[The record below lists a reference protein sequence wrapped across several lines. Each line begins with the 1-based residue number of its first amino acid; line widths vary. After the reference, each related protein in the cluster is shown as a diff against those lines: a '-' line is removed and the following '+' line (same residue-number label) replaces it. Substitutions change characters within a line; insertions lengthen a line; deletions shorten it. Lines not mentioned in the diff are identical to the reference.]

1 MSGWKSKRFW
11 TDATV
16 RPAEGGWGVWLDARQ
31 VRTPAKAPLIVPT
44 EALARAIAG
53 EWQAQAGVIDP
64 LSMPMTRAANAAID
78 KVTPQFAE
86 VADLIAA
93 YGASD
98 LLCYRAE
105 APEALAERQSA
116 AWDPILAWAETRF
129 AAPLRRTRGVVPIGQ
144 PSESLAA
151 LSREVRAQS
160 PFTLTALH
168 EFVGISGSLLLGLAV
183 LHGRLSPDEAW
194 TSSRIDE
201 DWQAELWGADEE
213 AQAAAAK
220 KAVDFKS
227 AHNFLKLL
235 DAAA

>member
-213 AQAAAAK
+213 AQTAAAK

>member
-31 VRTPAKAPLIVPT
+31 VRTPVKAPLIVPT

>member
-11 TDATV
+11 AEATA
-16 RPAEGGWGVWLDARQ
+16 RPADGGWGVWLDARQ

-44 EALARAIAG
+44 EPLVRAIAA

-64 LSMPMTRAANAAID
+64 LSMPLTRAANAAID

-105 APEALAERQSA
+105 APEALAERQAA
-116 AWDPILAWAETRF
+116 AWEPILDWAETRF
-129 AAPLRRTRGVVPIGQ
+129 AAPLRRTRGVVPIVQ
-144 PSESLAA
+144 PAESLAA
-151 LSREVRAQS
+151 LSREVHAQS

-168 EFVGISGSLLLGLAV
+168 EFVGISGSLILGLAV
-183 LHGRLSPDEAW
+183 LHGRLSPEEAW

-220 KAVDFKS
+220 KAADFKS
-227 AHNFLKLL
+227 AHNFLSLIGV
-235 DAAA
+235 AA

>member
-31 VRTPAKAPLIVPT
+31 VRTPAKAPLIIPT

>member
-11 TDATV
+11 AEAAA
-16 RPAEGGWGVWLDARQ
+16 RPADGGWGVWLDTRQ
-31 VRTPAKAPLIVPT
+31 VKTPAKATLIVPT
-44 EALARAIAG
+44 EPLARAIAA
-53 EWQAQAGVIDP
+53 EWQAQEGAIDP
-64 LSMPMTRAANAAID
+64 LSMPLTRAANAAID

-93 YGASD
+93 YGGSD

-105 APEALAERQSA
+105 APAALAERQAA
-116 AWDPILAWAETRF
+116 AWEPILDWAETRF
-129 AAPLRRTRGVVPIGQ
+129 AAPLRRARGVVPVGQ
-144 PSESLAA
+144 PADSLAA
-151 LSREVRAQS
+151 LSREVHAQS

-168 EFVGISGSLLLGLAV
+168 EFVGISGSLILGLAV
-183 LHGRLSPDEAW
+183 LHGRLSPEEAW
-194 TSSRIDE
+194 STSRIDE
-201 DWQAELWGADEE
+201 DWQAELWGVDEE